1 VQALKA
7 GIMEIADVFVV
18 NKADREGVDRLLT
31 ELHSMLTMTDASAEV
46 PEIVK
51 TVATEDQ
58 GIAEV
63 WAAVEAFRARAEKSG
78 LLARKQRA
86 HLRQQFEETLRERV
100 LRRLDERALGD
111 AERER
116 ILDRLAARETDPFT
130 ATDEVLKKVGL

>member
-1 VQALKA
+1 MA
-7 GIMEIADVFVV
+7 GPE
-18 NKADREGVDRLLT
+18 
-31 ELHSMLTMTDASAEV
+31 AEA

-51 TVATEDQ
+51 TVATDDK
-58 GIAEV
+58 GTDEV
-63 WAAVEAFRARAEKSG
+63 LNAVETFRVRAEKSG
-78 LLARKQRA
+78 LLARKKRA

-100 LRRLDERALGD
+100 RRRLDERALGD

>member
-1 VQALKA
+1 MS
-7 GIMEIADVFVV
+7 GPD
-18 NKADREGVDRLLT
+18 
-31 ELHSMLTMTDASAEV
+31 AEV

-51 TVATEDQ
+51 TVATEDN

-63 WAAVEAFRARAEKSG
+63 LAAVEAFRGRAEKSG

-100 LRRLDERALGD
+100 LRRVGERALGD
-111 AERER
+111 TEREQ